1 MMFISCFPLIVNVHN
16 LAQAQ
21 LSAVYVCV
29 VWLVRTSGSV
39 GKVREDSKSYKTPA
53 SQPIR
58 VKALVDSQ

>member
-1 MMFISCFPLIVNVHN
+1 MCIILHK
-16 LAQAQ
+16 AQ
-21 LSAVYVCV
+21 LSPVYVCV